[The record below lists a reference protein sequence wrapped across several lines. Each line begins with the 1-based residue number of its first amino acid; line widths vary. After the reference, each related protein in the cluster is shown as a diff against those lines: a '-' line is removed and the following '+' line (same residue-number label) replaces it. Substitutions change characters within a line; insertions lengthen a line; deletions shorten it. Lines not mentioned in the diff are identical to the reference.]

1 MIRFSR
7 NFLDPDTP
15 LSCIGG
21 GELGGKAQGL
31 VFIRQALRSELDRTK
46 FADIAVDIPPLAVI
60 RSDIFDHFMQHNQ
73 LYEAVM
79 SDLPDSRL
87 AYEFQKADLPFEI
100 LGDLRAIVDQV
111 HTPLAVRSSSLLED
125 AMREPF
131 AGIYA
136 TKMIPNNRY
145 DADIRFRQLIEAIKF
160 VYAST
165 FMRSARNY
173 RRAIGHSDADEKMA
187 VIIQEV
193 AGKRY
198 HNRFYPELS
207 GVGRS
212 YNYYPMKPARPQDGV
227 VHLALGLG
235 KIIVDGG
242 VSWIYSPAYP
252 KVEPPFGSVNKM
264 VKETQNQFWVVN
276 MGEPIDYD
284 PTKETEYL
292 LLENISIAEKDNSL
306 RYLASTYNPQ
316 SNRLSIGT
324 GFNGPRVLTFAPLLV
339 LEQLPVNELIRSLL
353 SICEKALK
361 APVEIEFAMTFN
373 PHRFSFLQVRTMV
386 APVDEVEVSEA
397 ELNSEQALVTST
409 SVLGNGCL
417 DQICDIVYVKP
428 ESFGLEHTRE
438 IVPELAAINQKMLDL
453 NAPYLL
459 IALGRLGTTDPW
471 LGIPINWGQ
480 VSGAKVIVEATQKN
494 ARIELSQGSHYFH
507 NIINLGIKY
516 FSLPFSEKP
525 RIDWDWLACQP
536 VVDDMKYIRH
546 VRLPKP
552 LQIKVDG
559 MNGRGVIY
567 KSAR

>member
-1 MIRFSR
+1 MIRFNR

-15 LSCIGG
+15 VSCIGDG
-21 GELGGKAQGL
+21 DLGGKAQNL
-31 VFIRQALRSELDRTK
+31 VFIREALRSELDWSK
-46 FADIAVDIPPLAVI
+46 FAGISIDIPSLAVI
-60 RSDIFDHFMQHNQ
+60 RSDVFDRFMQSNH
-73 LYEAVM
+73 LYDIVN
-79 SDLPDSRL
+79 SDLSDSRM

-100 LGDLRAIVDQV
+100 LGDLRAIVDQE
-111 HTPLAVRSSSLLED
+111 HNPMAVRSSSLLED
-125 AMREPF
+125 AMHEPF

-165 FMRSARNY
+165 FMRNARNY
-173 RRAIGHSDADEKMA
+173 RQAIGHSDADEKMA

-264 VKETQNQFWVVN
+264 VKETQNEFWVVN
-276 MGEPIDYD
+276 MGEFVDYD

-292 LLENISIAEKDNSL
+292 LLENISAAEKDDSL
-306 RYLASTYNPQ
+306 GYLASTYNLQ
-316 SNRLSIGT
+316 SNRLTIGT
-324 GFNGPRVLTFAPLLV
+324 SFKGPRVLTFAPLLV
-339 LEQLPVNELIRSLL
+339 LEQLPINELIRSLL
-353 SICEKALK
+353 SICEKALN

-386 APVDEVEVSEA
+386 VPVDDVKVSEE
-397 ELNSEQALVTST
+397 ELNSENALLSST
-409 SVLGNGCL
+409 TVLGNGCL
-417 DQICDIVYVKP
+417 DHIRDIVYVNP
-428 ESFGLEHTRE
+428 DTFGLGRTRE
-438 IVPELAAINQKMLDL
+438 IVPELAAINHKLLDS
-453 NAPYLL
+453 NSPYLL
-459 IALGRLGTTDPW
+459 IVMGRLGTTDPW
-471 LGIPINWGQ
+471 LGIPINWAQ

-516 FSLPFSEKP
+516 FSLPFSEQPKV
-525 RIDWDWLACQP
+525 DWGWLKSQP
-536 VVDDMKYIRH
+536 VVEDLKFIRH
-546 VRLPKP
+546 VRLQKP

-567 KSAR
+567 KSKG